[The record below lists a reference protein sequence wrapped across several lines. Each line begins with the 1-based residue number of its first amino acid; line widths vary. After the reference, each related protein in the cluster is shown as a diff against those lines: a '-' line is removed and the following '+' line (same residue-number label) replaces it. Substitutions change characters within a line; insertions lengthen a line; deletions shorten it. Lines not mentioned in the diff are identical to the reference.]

1 MRIFRIYYI
10 TKKEILEGV
19 NIYDYIPIIYN
30 LIKEQDYEAA
40 EGIKLA
46 IADLGLKFDIPN
58 TDEELEEFYKFYNKQ
73 NYESHT

>member
-1 MRIFRIYYI
+1 MRVFEIYYI
-10 TKKEILEGV
+10 TKKEISEGV
-19 NIYDYIPIIYN
+19 NIYDYIPIMYN
-30 LIKEQDYEAA
+30 LIKEEDYEAA

-73 NYESHT
+73 NYESYT